1 MYAPP
6 SNTQTTS
13 NVPKTHPQPLLYVLL
28 SMHLISEPVRLT
40 CLLPLVCPY
49 CANLL
54 TVSVM
59 DNGKNRLECRTCPYE
74 LPITDPLY
82 SRRTFPKKE
91 RDDIFGGPQAWDNA
105 DKTKTQCPAEGCDG
119 AEAAFFQVQI
129 RSADEP
135 MTTFLKVR
143 VSRKQVS
150 RSTFGQD

>member
-1 MYAPP
+1 
-6 SNTQTTS
+6 
-13 NVPKTHPQPLLYVLL
+13 
-28 SMHLISEPVRLT
+28 
-40 CLLPLVCPY
+40 
-49 CANLL
+49 
-54 TVSVM
+54 M

-143 VSRKQVS
+143 VSPLPEPLCQEVML
-150 RSTFGQD
+150 TFDRV

>member
-1 MYAPP
+1 
-6 SNTQTTS
+6 
-13 NVPKTHPQPLLYVLL
+13 
-28 SMHLISEPVRLT
+28 
-40 CLLPLVCPY
+40 
-49 CANLL
+49 
-54 TVSVM
+54 M

-135 MTTFLKVR
+135 MTTFLKVCTLGKSNTRGQKLVELDADFWLR
-143 VSRKQVS
+143 VVYEMRHSLA
-150 RSTFGQD
+150 

>member
-1 MYAPP
+1 
-6 SNTQTTS
+6 
-13 NVPKTHPQPLLYVLL
+13 
-28 SMHLISEPVRLT
+28 
-40 CLLPLVCPY
+40 
-49 CANLL
+49 
-54 TVSVM
+54 M

-105 DKTKTQCPAEGCDG
+105 DKTKTQCPAEACDG

-135 MTTFLKVR
+135 MTTFLKVC

-150 RSTFGQD
+150 RPTLVRIDADFPAARSV

>member
-1 MYAPP
+1 M
-6 SNTQTTS
+6 
-13 NVPKTHPQPLLYVLL
+13 LLF
-28 SMHLISEPVRLT
+28 
-40 CLLPLVCPY
+40 CPY

-82 SRRTFPKKE
+82 SRRIFPKKE

-135 MTTFLKVR
+135 MTTFLKCMKCGTR
-143 VSRKQVS
+143 WREN
-150 RSTFGQD
+150 